1 MKHSVADEQIRE
13 QLALYALG
21 ALSQQEA
28 RVVEFHL
35 AENCEVCASELQQF
49 ESVVE
54 ALGFSVRPAMPPAS
68 VREKLIS
75 GLAKETQAIS
85 PSPGASLRNYTLR
98 EDEGEWTE
106 TSPGVFEKHLFSD
119 EGRGTVT
126 TLIRL
131 MPGIK
136 LPSHRHL
143 GLEECLVIEG
153 DFHVGDEEFGSGDYR
168 CVMPGTI
175 DETPFSIN
183 GTLLLIISTGGHEAV
198 VPRDPF
204 SS

>member
-28 RVVEFHL
+28 RVVEHHL
-35 AENCEVCASELQQF
+35 AEDCEVCASELQQF

-54 ALGFSVRPAMPPAS
+54 AFGFTVLPAMPPAG

-75 GLAKETQAIS
+75 GLAEETQAVS
-85 PSPGASLRNYTLR
+85 PSLSAPLKNYSLRA
-98 EDEGEWTE
+98 DEGEWIE
-106 TSPGVFEKHLFSD
+106 TAPGVFEKHLFSD

-126 TLIRL
+126 TLIKM

-153 DFHVGDEEFGSGDYR
+153 DFHVGGEEFGSGDYR

-183 GTLLLIISTGGHEAV
+183 GTLLLIVSKGGHEAV
-198 VPRDPF
+198 VH
-204 SS
+204 

>member
-28 RVVEFHL
+28 RVVEHHL
-35 AENCEVCASELQQF
+35 AEDCEVCASELQQF

-54 ALGFSVRPAMPPAS
+54 ALGFSVPPVMPPAG

-75 GLAKETQAIS
+75 GLAEETQPVS
-85 PSPGASLRNYTLR
+85 PSLSAYLKNYSLRA
-98 EDEGEWTE
+98 EEGEWIE
-106 TSPGVFEKHLFSD
+106 TSPGVFEKHLFTD
-119 EGRGTVT
+119 KRRGTVT
-126 TLIRL
+126 TLIK
-131 MPGIK
+131 MVPGVK

-153 DFHVGDEEFGSGDYR
+153 DFHVGSEEFGPGDYR
-168 CVMPGTI
+168 CAMSGTI

-183 GTLLLIISTGGHEAV
+183 GTLLLIVSQGSYGPV
-198 VPRDPF
+198 VH
-204 SS
+204 

>member
-1 MKHSVADEQIRE
+1 MKHSVAEEQIRE

-28 RVVEFHL
+28 RAVENHL
-35 AENCEVCASELQQF
+35 AEDCEVCASELKQF

-54 ALGFSVRPAMPPAS
+54 ALGFSVSPAKPPAG

-75 GLAKETQAIS
+75 ALAKETQAVS
-85 PSPGASLRNYTLR
+85 PSPASLKAYTLR
-98 EDEGEWTE
+98 TDEGEWTE
-106 TSPGVFEKHLFSD
+106 TSPGVLEKHLFSD
-119 EGRGTVT
+119 EDRGTVT
-126 TLIRL
+126 TLIKIK
-131 MPGIK
+131 PGVK

-143 GLEECLVIEG
+143 GVEECFVIEG
-153 DFHVGDEEFGSGDYR
+153 DFTVSGVEFRQGDYR

-183 GTLLLIISTGGHEAV
+183 GTLLLIVSKGGHEAV
-198 VPRDPF
+198 DH
-204 SS
+204 

>member
-28 RVVEFHL
+28 RVVEHHL
-35 AENCEVCASELQQF
+35 AEDCEVCASELRQF

-54 ALGFSVRPAMPPAS
+54 VLGFTVLPAMPPEG

-75 GLAKETQAIS
+75 GLAKKTQSVS
-85 PSPGASLRNYTLR
+85 PSLSASLKTTACEQTR
-98 EDEGEWTE
+98 GEWTRLRPACLKN
-106 TSPGVFEKHLFSD
+106 TSSD

-126 TLIRL
+126 TLIRM

-136 LPSHRHL
+136 LQSSP
-143 GLEECLVIEG
+143 
-153 DFHVGDEEFGSGDYR
+153 
-168 CVMPGTI
+168 PGTRRV
-175 DETPFSIN
+175 SRN
-183 GTLLLIISTGGHEAV
+183 
-198 VPRDPF
+198 RR
-204 SS
+204 

>member
-28 RVVEFHL
+28 RVVERHL
-35 AENCEVCASELQQF
+35 AEDCEVCASELQQF

-54 ALGFSVRPAMPPAS
+54 ALGFTVFPATPPAD

-75 GLAKETQAIS
+75 GLAEETQIVS
-85 PSPGASLRNYTLR
+85 PFLSTPLKSYSLRAN
-98 EDEGEWTE
+98 EGEWTE
-106 TSPGVFEKHLFSD
+106 TAPGVFEKHLFSD
-119 EGRGTVT
+119 EGRGAVT
-126 TLIRL
+126 TLIKM
-131 MPGIK
+131 MPGVK

-153 DFHVGDEEFGSGDYR
+153 DLHVGGEEFGAGDYR

-183 GTLLLIISTGGHEAV
+183 GTLLLIVSKGGHEAV
-198 VPRDPF
+198 DD
-204 SS
+204 